1 MSERKKNDQ
10 EEILTEVMQKRTSKI
25 LTEEIKEMLQNR
37 NWNIKGQVI

>member
-1 MSERKKNDQ
+1 MSERKKNGQ

-37 NWNIKGQVI
+37 N